1 MPVITMNWEELERLV
16 GAKRDLILERLPMIG
31 CDIERYDEKTISVEF
46 FPNRPDLYSIE
57 GVARALRGFLG
68 IEKGVRKYEVK
79 KGEWKIFV
87 DESVL
92 SVRPRIVGC
101 VVRNLEIKDEVIRS
115 LMEVQEDL
123 HWTIGRNRRRMAIG
137 VHDLSK
143 INFPLTYKAV
153 SSDFSFVPLDSK
165 REMSVSEIL
174 REHPKGKEYGF
185 ILEGKDSYPMI
196 IDSMG
201 EAISFPPIINAEK
214 TRVTDKTRDIFID
227 VTGFDEYADKALKIL
242 ACMLSDRGGIIES
255 VEIVYPD
262 RKERTPD
269 LSLKVFR
276 VKKSEIFSLLGFEI
290 SSDEII
296 SALERMRFSCVDKG
310 DEIEV
315 LVPPYRADI
324 MHDWD
329 IIEDIAIGYGYDR
342 IIPEYPKT
350 ATIGE
355 AHPWNEIR
363 NLVREIMLG
372 LGFTE
377 VITFTLT
384 SEKSYSNLG
393 RTARPWE
400 DYVPL
405 MHPLTTE
412 HTLIRTELL
421 PKLLEVLAFNR
432 HCELPIKIFEVGDVV
447 VAKKNRLKLCFCI
460 MNSRATFSEIRSYV
474 QAFMREIDVDWKAE
488 EAEDA
493 AFIIGR
499 QAKVVVNGKS
509 AGIFGEI
516 HPRVLENF
524 GIPYPVVAFEI
535 DLTDIFDCGEI
546 L

>member
-1 MPVITMNWEELERLV
+1 M
-16 GAKRDLILERLPMIG
+16 
-31 CDIERYDEKTISVEF
+31 
-46 FPNRPDLYSIE
+46 
-57 GVARALRGFLG
+57 
-68 IEKGVRKYEVK
+68 
-79 KGEWKIFV
+79 
-87 DESVL
+87 
-92 SVRPRIVGC
+92 
-101 VVRNLEIKDEVIRS
+101 
-115 LMEVQEDL
+115 
-123 HWTIGRNRRRMAIG
+123 
-137 VHDLSK
+137 
-143 INFPLTYKAV
+143 
-153 SSDFSFVPLDSK
+153 
-165 REMSVSEIL
+165 
-174 REHPKGKEYGF
+174 
-185 ILEGKDSYPMI
+185 
-196 IDSMG
+196 
-201 EAISFPPIINAEK
+201 
-214 TRVTDKTRDIFID
+214 
-227 VTGFDEYADKALKIL
+227 
-242 ACMLSDRGGIIES
+242 
-255 VEIVYPD
+255 
-262 RKERTPD
+262 
-269 LSLKVFR
+269 
-276 VKKSEIFSLLGFEI
+276 KKSEIFSLLGFEI

-447 VAKKNRLKLCFCI
+447 VAKKNRLKLCFA
-460 MNSRATFSEIRSYV
+460 S
-474 QAFMREIDVDWKAE
+474 
-488 EAEDA
+488 
-493 AFIIGR
+493 
-499 QAKVVVNGKS
+499 
-509 AGIFGEI
+509 
-516 HPRVLENF
+516 
-524 GIPYPVVAFEI
+524 
-535 DLTDIFDCGEI
+535 
-546 L
+546 